1 MKRKN
6 LICAIIENDE
16 IDNVVFHYSDN
27 EYCIFKRKL
36 EYARQWMSIWYRES
50 SSYAAHF
57 ESSQALINMIKNFSF
72 DNGNYIEVTYK
83 KTKKIYE

>member
-6 LICAIIENDE
+6 LLCAIIENDE
-16 IDNVVFHYSDN
+16 IDSVVFHYSDN
-27 EYCIFKRKL
+27 EYCTFTRKV
-36 EYARQWMSIWYRES
+36 EYARQWISVWHRENS
-50 SSYAAHF
+50 DYTAHF

-83 KTKKIYE
+83 KIKKIYE